1 MTLPAPDCGRVST
14 HVPRLPQFPW
24 ITDEHKRRAVEVLT
38 RRRRRRTGDVP
49 RPVNDH
55 ILGMIA
61 GVPGR
66 SRESIRRR
74 SRELRRV
81 LEAEGLPIV
90 CIHSSS
96 GGAYLAD
103 DAADHAMYRQ
113 ALEREAKRMLA
124 RSARLK
130 RSHAASCAAGQLS
143 MFDTS
148 GSHNCTLLGD

>member
-1 MTLPAPDCGRVST
+1 MPEQGRDGT
-14 HVPRLPQFPW
+14 TYFPW
-24 ITDEHKRRAVEVLT
+24 ITEDHKRRAIEALT
-38 RRRRRRTGDVP
+38 RRRRRRCGELP
-49 RPVNDH
+49 RPINDYM
-55 ILGMIA
+55 LGVIA

-66 SRESIRRR
+66 KRETIRRR

-81 LEAEGLPIV
+81 LETEGLPIV

-113 ALEREAKRMLA
+113 ALEREAKRQLA

-130 RSHAASCAAGQLS
+130 RAMPAADATGQLS
-143 MFDTS
+143 MFDTTP
-148 GSHNCTLLGD
+148 GVQKCALLGN